1 MDIVFF
7 LGLVFGGAISWF
19 LTHGYYRKSSKEQ
32 AAISKK
38 LSEEVRKIILED
50 PRDSLTVLDLNRL
63 LDSKTIDKHR
73 MNQGD
78 PLPYKA
84 CPKCGSTDL
93 ARGEINRADDNYFVI
108 SCKDCDWQDWTQ

>member
-7 LGLVFGGAISWF
+7 LGLFLGGVISWL
-19 LTHGYYRKSSKEQ
+19 LTHLYYRRSSTEQ
-32 AAISKK
+32 EALYKK
-38 LSEEVRKIILED
+38 LSDDVRKMVLED
-50 PRDSLTVLDLNRL
+50 PRDSLTVLELNRL

-73 MNQGD
+73 INQGH

-84 CPKCGSTDL
+84 CPKCGSKNL
-93 ARGEINRADDNYFVI
+93 ARGEINRADDNYLVI